1 MSAPPPTSWPRA
13 SSARRRRCPSL
24 ELAGE
29 GGAATCSQSGGG
41 CGYGST
47 TAFRTPFQPLP
58 MEDNPRKVFFALF
71 GQGDNTRERKEI
83 LSETGSLLD
92 YVMDQSKS
100 LNARVGAADRARLS
114 DYLDSIRE
122 VESRTQKLAASKSA
136 QMDLPNAP
144 EGIPD
149 QFADEVARCSI
160 SSPSPG
166 RPTRR
171 AWLR

>member
-1 MSAPPPTSWPRA
+1 
-13 SSARRRRCPSL
+13 
-24 ELAGE
+24 
-29 GGAATCSQSGGG
+29 
-41 CGYGST
+41 
-47 TAFRTPFQPLP
+47 